1 MIWIISPLVLGEIS
15 GVFLNTLTSDGKYP
29 VQACEN
35 LEVSTQ
41 MQLAEKRKLF
51 SEAFWFFHQIL
62 NILTEKMIVLA
73 NVFPKLETV
82 KIFLTKLS
90 QEQCFRK
97 GFGRKHVKA
106 SQLFAKSR

>member
-35 LEVSTQ
+35 LQVSTQ

-51 SEAFWFFHQIL
+51 SEAFLPFL
-62 NILTEKMIVLA
+62 
-73 NVFPKLETV
+73 VFPSNFEHFDGKDDR
-82 KIFLTKLS
+82 LS
-90 QEQCFRK
+90 
-97 GFGRKHVKA
+97 
-106 SQLFAKSR
+106 